1 MPAISSYAPGKMILC
16 GEHAVV
22 YNQPAIA
29 IPVTSLSTNTK
40 FFARPTSLRGE
51 VLIRARSI
59 QLEESL
65 SRLPAD
71 DSIRRT
77 IEMVMEYFALSHL
90 PACEILITSTLPVA
104 SGMGSSASLSVSL
117 IRALSEF
124 IGRPLQTEQINRLA
138 FEAEKF
144 HHVNPSGVDN
154 TVISYQRPL
163 YYIRGNAPEF
173 LHIKKP
179 CYFLAAN
186 TGIAASTAQ
195 AVAGV
200 RERWQK
206 ETDKYEKYFSL
217 IGQITDRVRDLL
229 STGELDLI
237 GELLTQNHTYLQE
250 IGVSCPELDNLVDA
264 ALTAGALGAKLSGG
278 GLGGNMLALCSS
290 ENRSKVQEALLQA
303 GAVSTVE
310 MTLAAS
316 LEE

>member
-1 MPAISSYAPGKMILC
+1 MPAISCVAPGKMILC

-29 IPVTSLSTNTK
+29 IPVMSLFTNTK
-40 FFARPTSLRGE
+40 IFARPTDPQGE
-51 VLIRARSI
+51 VFIRAKSI

-65 SRLPAD
+65 ARLPAD

-77 IEMVMEYFALSHL
+77 IELVMEYFSLSHI
-90 PACEILITSTLPVA
+90 PACEVLITSTLPVA

-124 IGRPLQTEQINRLA
+124 IGHPLQTEQINRLA

-154 TVISYQRPL
+154 TVITYQRPL
-163 YYIRGNAPEF
+163 YYIRGNTPEF
-173 LHIKKP
+173 LHVKKT

-217 IGQITDRVRDLL
+217 IGQITEQVRERL
-229 STGELDLI
+229 SNGDIEII
-237 GELLTQNHTYLQE
+237 GELLTQNHTYLQQ
-250 IGVSCPELDNLVDA
+250 IGVSCPELDHLVDA

-278 GLGGNMLALCSS
+278 GLGGNMLALCAS
-290 ENRSKVQEALLQA
+290 EDRSKVKEALLQA
-303 GAVSTVE
+303 GAISTVE